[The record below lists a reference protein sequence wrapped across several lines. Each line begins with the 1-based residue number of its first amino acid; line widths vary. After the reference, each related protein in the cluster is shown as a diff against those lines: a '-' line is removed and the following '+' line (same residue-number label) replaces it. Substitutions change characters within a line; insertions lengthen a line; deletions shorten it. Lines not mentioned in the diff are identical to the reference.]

1 MKREDLS
8 SSGILFNEEPAEEG
22 VLPRHIDTLRTALLD
37 FSCTI
42 ADRLELET
50 DDDIGD
56 IPNRCEALDITGYDS
71 GYYDIRRSV
80 SEYKSIREDA
90 VRLYNGGDREVEW
103 QTFFL
108 NNFFAPLANEMKIT
122 NEDSRR

>member
-8 SSGILFNEEPAEEG
+8 SNGILFNEELPEEG
-22 VLPRHIDTLRTALLD
+22 VLPRHIDTLRITLLD

-56 IPNRCEALDITGYDS
+56 IHSRCEALDITGYDS
-71 GYYDIRRSV
+71 GYYDIRQSV

-90 VRLYNGGDREVEW
+90 ARLYNGGDREVEW